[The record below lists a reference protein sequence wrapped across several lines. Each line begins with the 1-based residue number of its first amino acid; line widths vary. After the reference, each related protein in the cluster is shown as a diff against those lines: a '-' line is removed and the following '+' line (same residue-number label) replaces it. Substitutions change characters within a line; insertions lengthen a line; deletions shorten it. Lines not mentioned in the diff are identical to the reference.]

1 MILPFWIIRA
11 LEIYIKDI
19 LWMDCPREQASE
31 TFLFKKTYGR
41 NIFHEKIVFCG
52 KRIYFQLFLHIT
64 LSFYKNRVSLGQ
76 PQYAYDFSKLNVKLC
91 V

>member
-31 TFLFKKTYGR
+31 TFLF
-41 NIFHEKIVFCG
+41 
-52 KRIYFQLFLHIT
+52 
-64 LSFYKNRVSLGQ
+64 
-76 PQYAYDFSKLNVKLC
+76 
-91 V
+91 